1 MRIFV
6 INLPTSV
13 DRRHAIMTQAAQLGL
28 EIEILDAINGKDLT
42 EKQIN
47 ELTKSHKDSGMTL
60 GEVGCSLSHL
70 SVYQKIAD
78 ENIPLA
84 LIMEDDAEISNN
96 IKTIADKIK
105 KINNPDKPNVFLL
118 SKVNQYIDT
127 GKKEIF
133 PKYSL
138 VKVLDADFSHGYIL
152 NTFAARNLINY
163 LQPVWLEADK
173 WRFLIERNI
182 VNVRAII
189 PPIINT
195 SELALQSSL
204 EDERKNQVA
213 RRIEIYDQLKK
224 ERSLKVKLRLMIWRI
239 FIRSW
244 VKIVKQ

>member
-1 MRIFV
+1 M
-6 INLPTSV
+6 IN
-13 DRRHAIMTQAAQLGL
+13 QAEKLNL
-28 EIEILDAINGKDLT
+28 KIEVLNAINGKDLT
-42 EKQIN
+42 EKQLG
-47 ELTKSHKDSGMTL
+47 ELTKSYKNSGMTL
-60 GEVGCSLSHL
+60 GEIGCSLSHL
-70 SVYQKIAD
+70 SVYHKIVD

-84 LIMEDDAEISNN
+84 LIMEDDAKIDCD
-96 IKTIADKIK
+96 IKIIADEIRKLNI
-105 KINNPDKPNVFLL
+105 PHKPNVFLL

-127 GKKEIF
+127 GKKEIL
-133 PKYSL
+133 PKHSL

-152 NTFAARNLINY
+152 NTLAAKNLIEY

-182 VNVRAII
+182 VKVKAII

-239 FIRSW
+239 FVRSW
-244 VKIVKQ
+244 VRIIKQ